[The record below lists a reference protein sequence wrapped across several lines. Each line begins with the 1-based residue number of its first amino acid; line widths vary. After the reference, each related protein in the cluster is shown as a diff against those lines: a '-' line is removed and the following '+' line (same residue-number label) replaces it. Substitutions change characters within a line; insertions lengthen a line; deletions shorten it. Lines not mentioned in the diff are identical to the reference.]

1 MARSLAIKQLRFILL
16 ATVFLLSPLGL
27 ASAQEGE
34 IRVDTHVAY
43 MYGSTINFS
52 AQIQASSSV
61 LRAAVFFREGVSEF
75 THVAVA
81 DLSDGSTIL
90 AEVTEEVRKLGIEPF
105 TTITYWWQI
114 DFADGEIYFTD
125 HTSFVYEDNRFNWQ
139 SLGNTNITVHWVE
152 GDLTRGQEILNLAI
166 DSNARIQRDL
176 VLPALDHINLY
187 IYPTVGQ
194 IQSSMRMGGATWI
207 GGHSNPELGAVLLAA
222 PNGVEGQ
229 ISLERYIPHEFVHIL
244 LYKRMGAQYHNLPT
258 WLNEGLATLQEGVPN
273 PAYIFEL
280 DRAARENAIISM
292 HSLCASFPISEEDA
306 LLAYAQSASF
316 TQYLLDIYGVGGVA
330 LLLDAYQEGTS
341 CEGGIQRVYQ
351 RPISQLES
359 EWRWTTLSNP
369 NLLDIA
375 QPLLPWLLL
384 GLSVI
389 AVFGIVLL
397 LSRRQTRDG

>member
-1 MARSLAIKQLRFILL
+1 M
-16 ATVFLLSPLGL
+16 
-27 ASAQEGE
+27 
-34 IRVDTHVAY
+34 
-43 MYGSTINFS
+43 
-52 AQIQASSSV
+52 
-61 LRAAVFFREGVSEF
+61 FFREGSSEF

-81 DLSDGSTIL
+81 DLTDGSTIL
-90 AEVTEEVRKLGIEPF
+90 AEVTEESQTLGVEPF

-114 DFADGEIYFTD
+114 DFADSDNYFTD
-125 HTSFVYEDNRFNWQ
+125 PASFVYEDNRFVWQ

-152 GDLTRGQEILNLAI
+152 GDISRGQEILNLAN
-166 DSNARIQRDL
+166 DSLTRIQRNL
-176 VLPALDHINLY
+176 ALPGSNPLNLY
-187 IYPTVGQ
+187 IYPSVGQ
-194 IQSSMRMGGATWI
+194 LQSSMRMGGAKWI
-207 GGHSNPELGAVLLAA
+207 GGHSYPELGAVLLAA

-229 ISLERYIPHEFVHIL
+229 ISLERDIPHELVHIL
-244 LYKRMGAQYHNLPT
+244 LYERMGDQYHNLPT
-258 WLNEGLATLQEGVPN
+258 WLNEGLAALQEGVPN

-280 DRAARENAIISM
+280 DRAARDNTLISM

-351 RPISQLES
+351 RPIAQLES

-369 NLLDIA
+369 NLLDFA

-384 GLSVI
+384 GVSII
-389 AVFGIVLL
+389 AVFGIVFL
-397 LSRRQTRDG
+397 LSRRQNKG